1 MYGNVWKCVDV
12 CENVWKCMDMYG
24 KADDDGDPGKAADDH
39 DAAADG
45 DARGTIKNKVA
56 P

>member
-24 KADDDGDPGKAADDH
+24 KADDDGDTGKADDDH

-45 DARGTIKNKVA
+45 DARVTIKNKGV

>member
-1 MYGNVWKCVDV
+1 MGCKEFDA
-12 CENVWKCMDMYG
+12 DDGDTG
-24 KADDDGDPGKAADDH
+24 KADDDH

-45 DARGTIKNKVA
+45 DARVTIKNKGA